1 MAETK
6 PIRFNDEALNDISK
20 NYIESR
26 KDISELEV
34 EVDKINNIDPL
45 IVIRAVSSGQTP
57 DVADLCNIAE
67 LLFDGSTIKFIHK
80 DTVVKSVIYAKGQG
94 NRLTLAIPESYLI
107 DKLLDVTYAILL
119 KKSTPQ

>member
-6 PIRFNDEALNDISK
+6 AIRFTNETLDNISK
-20 NYIESR
+20 DFIESR

-34 EVDKINNIDPL
+34 EVDKINDIDPL
-45 IVIRAVSSGQTP
+45 IIIRAVSAGQTP

-67 LLFDGSTIKFIHK
+67 LLFDGSTIKFLHK
-80 DTVVKSVIYAKGQG
+80 DTVVKSIIFAKGQG